1 MRELAPDEKASTVII
16 YTQSMLIR
24 GDLVLREN
32 MRVSIWLRTQGVP
45 NYIHLYN
52 AQMIQLTGSQPRNY
66 AKKEAFIPTS
76 DVLGFHLAPP
86 AQDPPDYDNTETNR
100 TMEPVH
106 ILFGSFEMNAKMRVS
121 TSTDFA
127 AGLDVLNTIWISLYD
142 AEISSSSMPQLKIA
156 APMLLA
162 RSNKIVITL

>member
-86 AQDPPDYDNTETNR
+86 AQDPPDY
-100 TMEPVH
+100 
-106 ILFGSFEMNAKMRVS
+106 
-121 TSTDFA
+121 
-127 AGLDVLNTIWISLYD
+127 
-142 AEISSSSMPQLKIA
+142 
-156 APMLLA
+156 
-162 RSNKIVITL
+162 